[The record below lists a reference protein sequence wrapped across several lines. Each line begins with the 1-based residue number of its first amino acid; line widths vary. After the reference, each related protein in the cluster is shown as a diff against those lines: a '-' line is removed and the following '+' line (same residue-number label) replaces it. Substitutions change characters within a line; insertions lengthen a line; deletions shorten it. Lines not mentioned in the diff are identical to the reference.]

1 LRLPESGPVLTL
13 GGATSLAEIG
23 LFIVRLPYG
32 AGALALG
39 QKLLPV
45 PSPA

>member
-1 LRLPESGPVLTL
+1 
-13 GGATSLAEIG
+13 LAEIG
-23 LFIVRLPYG
+23 LFIVRLPSG

-39 QKLLPV
+39 QKPFPV